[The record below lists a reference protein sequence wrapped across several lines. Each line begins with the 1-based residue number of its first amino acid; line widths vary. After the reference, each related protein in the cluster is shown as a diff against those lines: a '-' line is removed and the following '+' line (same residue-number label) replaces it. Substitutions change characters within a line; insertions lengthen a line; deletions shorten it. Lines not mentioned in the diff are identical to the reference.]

1 MLVYV
6 LICQWNI
13 SGEEGCNVEGVYS
26 SLEIAKKVMHERIKT
41 DIAEEVINIEDYIK
55 EESNTT
61 IYYYNEINN
70 EYIYY
75 WIQEKTL
82 DQ

>member
-1 MLVYV
+1 MIVYV

-13 SGEEGCNVEGVYS
+13 SAEEGCNVEGVYS
-26 SLEIAKKVMHERIKT
+26 SLQKAQEEMHKRMDT
-41 DIAEEVINIEDYIK
+41 NIAEEVLNNEDCNIE
-55 EESNTT
+55 ESDRT
-61 IYYYNEINN
+61 IYYNEINN
-70 EYIYY
+70 NDYIYY

>member
-1 MLVYV
+1 MIIYV

-13 SGEEGCNVEGVYS
+13 SEEEGCNVEGVYS

-41 DIAEEVINIEDYIK
+41 DIAEEVLNNEDCNM
-55 EESNTT
+55 EESDRT
-61 IYYYNEINN
+61 ISYYNEINN
-70 EYIYY
+70 DYIYY

>member
-1 MLVYV
+1 MIIYV

-26 SLEIAKKVMHERIKT
+26 SLEIAKKVMYERIET
-41 DIAEEVINIEDYIK
+41 DIAEEVINIKDYIK
-55 EESNTT
+55 EESDTT
-61 IYYYNEINN
+61 IYYHKYNN
-70 EYIYY
+70 EYLYY